1 MLTRSQT
8 RARLATTPYD
18 VDIDFDDASRAWHAN
33 KKRVG
38 QMYVYICGHDL
49 RNGGTCQRRS
59 LSTCIDGH
67 CFQHAKQSIVQD
79 GTKNTKK

>member
-1 MLTRSQT
+1 MLTRSQA
-8 RARLATTPYD
+8 RARRSVQPFD
-18 VDIDFDDASRAWHAN
+18 VDIDFDDASRAWLAN

-38 QMYVYICGHDL
+38 QMYVYICGHTL

-59 LSTCIDGH
+59 LATCIDGY

-79 GTKNTKK
+79 GTEKIKK